1 MFRTLFLACMMP
13 FVLVAQQTQ
22 LDEVVVASPRIEL
35 PFKENSRSLRVI
47 TTQDIVESAATTL
60 VDVLR
65 FQAGIDLRSRGMQ
78 DTQSD
83 IYIRGGGFDQVLLLI
98 DGIKVDD
105 PQTGHHTLNAIIP
118 LDMVERIEIVKG
130 AAARIFGQNA
140 FTGAINIITKKKA
153 DKNLETTLSRGA
165 FDYRK
170 AAVQLTTDGE
180 KSHHAL
186 YAETVESDGYRY
198 NTDFYNQN
206 YVWHAMW
213 NKANLPVNM
222 IATFANRH
230 FGANGFYASPTF
242 TEQYEATQS
251 SLLGFST
258 RLATDS
264 WVVKPRLYWKRG
276 QDEFI
281 LFKNDPSI
289 YRNLH
294 ITNKLGTEINV
305 TNSNKWGN
313 TGFGV
318 EAASVSIQSNNLGEH
333 KRTILHGYLEHRF
346 VSGNLDITPGFALSH
361 YTDQDTFFYPGIDL
375 GWQLSSGLR
384 LYANSGYTFRIPT
397 YTDLYYSDPTTL
409 GNADLDPEKA
419 LTTELGLRFSGK
431 VFQLQATLFHRDAQD
446 YIDYVKFDEDGLW
459 EATNIER
466 IASVGGE
473 LDMEM
478 SYGQNHKLQLSY
490 AYLEDD
496 ADGVSASISRYAIN
510 SLKHHINLGLTHQWS
525 KALRSAVSFRY
536 AERETGSHY
545 TLVNASLSYGFDQYT
560 FRLIG
565 NNIFN
570 EVYSEQN
577 LVPMPKGHALLEFT
591 YCFY

>member
-1 MFRTLFLACMMP
+1 MLRIIIAACIMP
-13 FVLVAQQTQ
+13 FVLIAQQTQ
-22 LDEVVVASPRIEL
+22 LEEVVVASPRIEL
-35 PFKENSRSLRVI
+35 PFKESSRTLTVI
-47 TTQDIVESAATTL
+47 TAQEITESSATTL

-65 FQAGIDLRSRGMQ
+65 FQAGIDLRSRGIQ

-105 PQTGHHTLNAIIP
+105 PQTGHHTLNAILP
-118 LDMVERIEIVKG
+118 LAMVERIEIVKG

-153 DKNLETTLSRGA
+153 EKGLQTHLSRGA
-165 FDYRK
+165 FDYLK
-170 AAVQLTTDGE
+170 AAAQLTTDGE

-186 YAETVESDGYRY
+186 YAESVESSGYRH

-206 YVWHAMW
+206 YVWHATW
-213 NKANLPVNM
+213 NKTRLPVNM
-222 IATFANRH
+222 IASFANRH
-230 FGANGFYASPTF
+230 FGANGFYASPSF
-242 TEQYEATQS
+242 TDQYEATQS

-258 RLATDS
+258 HLVFENWTI
-264 WVVKPRLYWKRG
+264 KPRMYWKRG

-281 LFKNDPSI
+281 LFRNAPSI

-294 ITNKLGTEINV
+294 ITNRVGTELHATF
-305 TNSNKWGN
+305 TNPLGV

-318 EAASVSIQSNNLGEH
+318 ESASVAIQSNNLGQRD
-333 KRTILHGYLEHRF
+333 RTILHGYLEHRF
-346 VSGNLDITPGFALSH
+346 VSGSLDITPGFALSH

-375 GWQLSSGLR
+375 GWQLSSGMR

-397 YTDLYYSDPTTL
+397 YTDLFYSDPTTM
-409 GNADLDPEKA
+409 GNPNLDPEKA
-419 LTTELGLRFSGK
+419 LTTELGIRLPGEAFR
-431 VFQLQATLFHRDAQD
+431 LQAALFHRDNQH
-446 YIDYVKFDEDGLW
+446 YIDYVKFEDDGLW
-459 EATNIER
+459 HATNIDR
-466 IASVGGE
+466 IETIGGE
-473 LDMEM
+473 LEMEL
-478 SYGQNHKLQLSY
+478 SYGENHKIQLSY

-496 ADGVSASISRYAIN
+496 VNGVSASISRYAIN
-510 SLKHHINLGLTHQWS
+510 SLKHHLNLGVTHQWS
-525 KALRSAVSFRY
+525 KALRSSVSYRY

-545 TLVNASLSYGFDQYT
+545 TLVNASLSYEFDDYS

-577 LVPMPKGHALLEFT
+577 MVPMPKGHALLEFT
-591 YCFY
+591 YRFY